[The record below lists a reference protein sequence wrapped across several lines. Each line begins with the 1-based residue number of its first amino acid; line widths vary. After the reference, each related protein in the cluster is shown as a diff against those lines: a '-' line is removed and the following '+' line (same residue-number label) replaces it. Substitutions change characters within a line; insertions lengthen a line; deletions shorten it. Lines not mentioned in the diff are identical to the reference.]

1 MYIEVIGILDWELS
15 GNPLADT
22 LVQIV
27 QFESIRRQYQFIPLW
42 EGLFFDE
49 IHERVL
55 EKRAIGEWGHG

>member
-27 QFESIRRQYQFIPLW
+27 QFESIRRQYQLIPFW

-49 IHERVL
+49 IHE
-55 EKRAIGEWGHG
+55 